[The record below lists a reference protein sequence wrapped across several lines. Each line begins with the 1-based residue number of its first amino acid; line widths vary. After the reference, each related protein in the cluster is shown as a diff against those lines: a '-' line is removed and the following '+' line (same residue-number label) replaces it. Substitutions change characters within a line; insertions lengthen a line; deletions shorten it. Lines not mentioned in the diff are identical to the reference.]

1 MNLLGKGFIIT
12 NLIMGPL
19 LTMSSNHW
27 IMAWCGLEISTLS
40 VIPLIAQQHHPRAI
54 EASTKYF
61 LVQAAA
67 SSMVLLSA
75 ILNSWNLGQ
84 WETTFMNNNISC
96 TLLTISLAMKL
107 GLAPFHLWLPEVLQG
122 STTMTALLLT
132 TWQKLAPLTLLM
144 TTFQHLNTSM
154 LLLMGLMSTLI
165 GGWGGL
171 NQTQMRKIMAF
182 SSIAHL
188 GWMIIILT
196 LSPKLTLLTFL
207 LYSMM
212 TTSMFLMMNY
222 LQASKMSTMMT
233 SWTKTPLMNTTMMMS
248 LMSLGGLP
256 PLTGFAQKWLILQEL
271 TKQHLPL
278 IATLMALASLL
289 SLFFYLR
296 VSYYKTITLPP
307 NSHNYT
313 QQWRHKMHNVKPHL
327 ALTSSLSTMLLPLLP
342 MMLSTI

>member
-1 MNLLGKGFIIT
+1 MNLLAKGFITI
-12 NLIMGPL
+12 NLIAGPL

-40 VIPLIAQQHHPRAI
+40 IIPLIAQQHHPRAI

-61 LVQAAA
+61 LTQAAA
-67 SSMVLLSA
+67 SSMVLFSTILS
-75 ILNSWNLGQ
+75 SWDLGQ
-84 WETTFMNNNISC
+84 WDVTLTHNNISC
-96 TLLTISLAMKL
+96 TLLTIALAMKL

-144 TTFQHLNTSM
+144 MTFQHLNTSM

-171 NQTQMRKIMAF
+171 NQTQLRKIMAF

-188 GWMIIILT
+188 GWMIAVIT
-196 LSPKLTLLTFL
+196 MSPKLALLTFY
-207 LYSMM
+207 LYSTM
-212 TTSMFLMMNY
+212 TSAMFLMMNH
-222 LQASKMSTMMT
+222 LKTNTMATVMT
-233 SWTKTPLMNTTMMMS
+233 SWTKTPSMNAMMMMT

-256 PLTGFAQKWLILQEL
+256 PLTGFSPKWLILQEL
-271 TKQHLPL
+271 TKQHLSI

-296 VSYYKTITLPP
+296 VSYYTTITLPP
-307 NSHNYT
+307 NSYNYA
-313 QQWRHKMHNVKPHL
+313 QQWRHKMYNVKPHL

-342 MMLSTI
+342 TMLFAI

>member
-1 MNLLGKGFIIT
+1 MNPLAKGFITT
-12 NLIMGPL
+12 NLIAGPL

-27 IMAWCGLEISTLS
+27 VMAWCGLEISTLS
-40 VIPLIAQQHHPRAI
+40 IIPLIAQQHHPRAI

-67 SSMVLLSA
+67 SSMVLFST
-75 ILNSWNLGQ
+75 ILNSWNMGQ
-84 WETTFMNNNISC
+84 WSMTLMHNNIPC
-96 TLLTISLAMKL
+96 TLLTIALAMKL

-144 TTFQHLNTSM
+144 MTFQHLSTPI
-154 LLLMGLMSTLI
+154 LLLMGLTSALI

-171 NQTQMRKIMAF
+171 NQTQLRKIMAF

-188 GWMIIILT
+188 GWMIIIIT
-196 LSPKLTLLTFL
+196 MSPKLTLLTFY
-207 LYSMM
+207 LYSTM
-212 TTSMFLMMNY
+212 TASMFLMMNC
-222 LQASKMSTMMT
+222 LKTSKMSTMMT
-233 SWTKTPLMNTTMMMS
+233 SWTKTPSMNAMMMIT

-256 PLTGFAQKWLILQEL
+256 PLTGFSPKLLILQEL

-278 IATLMALASLL
+278 TATLMALASLL

-296 VSYYKTITLPP
+296 VSYYTTITLPP

-313 QQWRHKMHNVKPHL
+313 QQWRHKMYNVKPYL
-327 ALTSSLSTMLLPLLP
+327 ALASSLSTMLLPLLP
-342 MMLSTI
+342 MMSSTI